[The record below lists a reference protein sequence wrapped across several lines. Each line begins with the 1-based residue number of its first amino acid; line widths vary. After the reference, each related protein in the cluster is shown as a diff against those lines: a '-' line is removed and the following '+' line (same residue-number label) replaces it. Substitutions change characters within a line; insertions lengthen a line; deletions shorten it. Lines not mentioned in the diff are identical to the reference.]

1 MIATKYS
8 LLAMIAVLCVSCT
21 GDTPTELARS
31 PAANNL
37 IHLIGDSIL
46 RAPNDPSFTESRR
59 ELRPGLKTA
68 KGSCRF
74 GGHGYLRPGE
84 YAAERVVEVN
94 PVTCDYIV
102 AKGVFNHPLNSLS
115 NRLLSGTRS
124 SNSMMDDDYDEY
136 SQALE
141 VSTLGNSYRWQRLYW
156 YDPVTIDVVWQRVR
170 SWWDYDYHCTINV
183 SGQGDARWLRA
194 SGWRLGT
201 FDGEGHQGYDCS
213 THDHIVYGT
222 YHNESWCA
230 PWSVSLEIYTRN
242 TIDALG
248 GVTYDYWSNK
258 DATSFACN
266 TLWSGWES
274 A

>member
-1 MIATKYS
+1 MVFS
-8 LLAMIAVLCVSCT
+8 LPHCPTCLLHHPAPFHLS
-21 GDTPTELARS
+21 TP
-31 PAANNL
+31 PNL
-37 IHLIGDSIL
+37 SQ
-46 RAPNDPSFTESRR
+46 TV
-59 ELRPGLKTA
+59 RP
-68 KGSCRF
+68 
-74 GGHGYLRPGE
+74 
-84 YAAERVVEVN
+84 
-94 PVTCDYIV
+94 
-102 AKGVFNHPLNSLS
+102 PL
-115 NRLLSGTRS
+115 
-124 SNSMMDDDYDEY
+124 
-136 SQALE
+136 
-141 VSTLGNSYRWQRLYW
+141 
-156 YDPVTIDVVWQRVR
+156 